1 MLNFRSMY
9 LHANVTHAH
18 QNHLDILVKM
28 KKAQACHGGDFQK
41 LIEFVIIYL
50 KFLLIAPQK

>member
-1 MLNFRSMY
+1 MFNFRYMY

-18 QNHLDILVKM
+18 QNHLDSLVKM

-41 LIEFVIIYL
+41 LIEFVVTYL
-50 KFLLIAPQK
+50 KFFLIAPEK